1 MRPGESWHGFKDLP
15 DNWSMLDPI
24 KVSILA
30 PGMGDDGELEE
41 NGVPAALVT
50 AWLGRHGIVP
60 TRTTDFQ
67 IMFLF
72 SMGITR
78 GKWGTLINTL
88 CSFKHHYD
96 ANTPLAQVM
105 PELVEEHPDTYA
117 NMGIHDLGDTM
128 FAWLKENNPGARL
141 NAAYSGLPVAEI
153 TPREAY
159 NAIVSDNVEMV
170 AIENLPGRIA
180 ANSVIPYP
188 PGIPML
194 LSGEN
199 FGDANSPQISYLRS
213 LQSWDHHF
221 PGFEH
226 ETEGTEIIDGVYHVM
241 CVKA

>member
-1 MRPGESWHGFKDLP
+1 
-15 DNWSMLDPI
+15 
-24 KVSILA
+24 
-30 PGMGDDGELEE
+30 MGDDGELEAS
-41 NGVPAALVT
+41 GVPAALVT

-72 SMGITR
+72 SMGVTR

-105 PELVEEHPDTYA
+105 PELVQDYPDTYA
-117 NMGIHDLGDTM
+117 NMGIHDWAIKCLR
-128 FAWLKENNPGARL
+128 LRENNPGARL
-141 NAAYSGLPVAEI
+141 NAAYSTLPVAEI
-153 TPREAY
+153 TPRDAY
-159 NAIVSDNVEMV
+159 NAIVNDNIEMV

-199 FGDANSPQISYLRS
+199 FGDENSPQVGYLRS
-213 LQSWDHHF
+213 LQSRDHHF
-221 PGFEH
+221 H
-226 ETEGTEIIDGVYHVM
+226 GTSM
-241 CVKA
+241 KPKARKLLMAYITLCA

>member
-1 MRPGESWHGFKDLP
+1 
-15 DNWSMLDPI
+15 
-24 KVSILA
+24 
-30 PGMGDDGELEE
+30 
-41 NGVPAALVT
+41 
-50 AWLGRHGIVP
+50 
-60 TRTTDFQ
+60 
-67 IMFLF
+67 MFLF

-194 LSGEN
+194 LSGKTL
-199 FGDANSPQISYLRS
+199 ATPIARRLVIYVRCSPGTTTS
-213 LQSWDHHF
+213 LDLNMK
-221 PGFEH
+221 PKERKLL
-226 ETEGTEIIDGVYHVM
+226 TVCTTL
-241 CVKA
+241 CA

>member
-1 MRPGESWHGFKDLP
+1 
-15 DNWSMLDPI
+15 MLDPI

-30 PGMGDDGELEE
+30 PGMGDDGEPEE
-41 NGVPAALVT
+41 SGVPAALVT

-128 FAWLKENNPGARL
+128 FAWLKENNP
-141 NAAYSGLPVAEI
+141 AADSTRPTPACLLLKSPRVKPI
-153 TPREAY
+153 TR
-159 NAIVSDNVEMV
+159 
-170 AIENLPGRIA
+170 
-180 ANSVIPYP
+180 
-188 PGIPML
+188 
-194 LSGEN
+194 
-199 FGDANSPQISYLRS
+199 
-213 LQSWDHHF
+213 
-221 PGFEH
+221 
-226 ETEGTEIIDGVYHVM
+226 
-241 CVKA
+241 

>member
-1 MRPGESWHGFKDLP
+1 MANWKRTAYRPH
-15 DNWSMLDPI
+15 WSPR
-24 KVSILA
+24 
-30 PGMGDDGELEE
+30 
-41 NGVPAALVT
+41 
-50 AWLGRHGIVP
+50 LGRHGIVP

-188 PGIPML
+188 PEFRCCCPGKTLATPIARRL
-194 LSGEN
+194 VIYVRC
-199 FGDANSPQISYLRS
+199 SPGTTTS
-213 LQSWDHHF
+213 